1 MTMTATDPYADAY
14 NAYWSAGW
22 RGVLPLPYRAKKQPP
37 DGYTGRSYREP
48 SYADCAAWAD
58 GGPKNIALHL
68 PRGVVGIDVD
78 DYAGKGGG
86 ATLSGLVAECGPLPP
101 TWLSSSRGDGI
112 SGIRLYRVPDDADLI
127 GGLTGIEI
135 IQYSH
140 RYVVCWPS
148 VHPEGMT
155 YEWVNE
161 DTGESG
167 VPPVDALPPLP
178 AKWLERLRRTTA
190 AATKADIGDAGVA
203 EFFAGLP
210 VGDPCQHMMSAAGL
224 AMRSK
229 SRHEAYNDAVL
240 GVLSA
245 ARGGCPGAAA
255 TLARLKASFVAE
267 IADRADRAEA
277 EREWLR
283 NVLGAVALVVAD
295 KPEQGAG
302 CPDDYLAGLI
312 LAETA
317 QDSPAATERGDE
329 AGQAQPPQGATT
341 APDEARKLAVARK
354 AGELA
359 LMEDARALV
368 ASWRAGQA
376 PPLGGHNLSAF
387 LAQPDEPVAY
397 RIDRLWPING
407 RVLLAA
413 AAKAG
418 KTTMVMNLLKALA
431 DGGTFLGCYDVA
443 QVTDG
448 TIVYLNLEVSENQM
462 RRWMRRAGIVN
473 ADRIVVAN
481 LRGQISALTLGSETG
496 RKRVTDWLR
505 GLNAEVV
512 VLDPLA
518 PLLGSLGLEEKE
530 NSDIARFF
538 AWWSEM
544 LHDAGVREDFI
555 CHHAGWDGTRSR
567 GASRLVDEPDAVW
580 TINRDKATDED
591 GDDVYG
597 IAEPRFFKAVGRD
610 VEQAEQPLSFDG
622 ASGLLT
628 LSEGSRSAMRRAA
641 REYAAERRVLEGLR
655 EAGEDGMTRRDV
667 ENLGGNKGENYDAVE
682 RLLGAGKVVKK
693 ELNSRHH
700 RYEIA
705 PWIGVPSVPGDT
717 PGTRGHVV
725 SPTPIGGDTTCPTTD
740 TPGICEDC
748 GGDTGSA
755 GFKIC
760 TGCERKRRQS

>member
-14 NAYWSAGW
+14 AAYWDAGW
-22 RGVLPLPYRAKKQPP
+22 RGVLPLPYRAKKTPP
-37 DGYTGRSYREP
+37 DGYTGRGYAEP
-48 SYADCAAWAD
+48 SYADCVAWAD
-58 GGPKNIALHL
+58 DGPHNIALHL

-112 SGIRLYRVPDDADLI
+112 SGIRLYRVSDDAELI

-155 YEWVNE
+155 YEWVTE

-245 ARGGCPGAAA
+245 ARGGCPGARP

-431 DGGTFLGCYDVA
+431 DGGTFLGCYDIA

-538 AWWSEM
+538 SWWSEM

-580 TINRDKATDED
+580 TIDRDKATDED
-591 GDDVYG
+591 GDDVYDNN
-597 IAEPRFFKAVGRD
+597 EPRFLKAIGRD
-610 VEQAEQPLSFDG
+610 VDLPESLLKFHPTTGVLELAEG
-622 ASGLLT
+622 N
-628 LSEGSRSAMRRAA
+628 RKVIRAA
-641 REYAAERRVLEGLR
+641 SKIAKAEVRVLAAVDAGNRSKRSIVKAGGNEKDNEAALEGLVSRGVLRR
-655 EAGEDGMTRRDV
+655 EIVGSTHIHSRGV
-667 ENLGGNKGENYDAVE
+667 AV
-682 RLLGAGKVVKK
+682 
-693 ELNSRHH
+693 S
-700 RYEIA
+700 
-705 PWIGVPSVPGDT
+705 PSVSGDGATVSVASLYIGDT
-717 PGTRGHVV
+717 DMSQAKTVHP
-725 SPTPIGGDTTCPTTD
+725 CQ
-740 TPGICEDC
+740 DC
-748 GGDTGSA
+748 GYDTGNA

-760 TGCERKRRQS
+760 AGCEQKRRTT

>member
-37 DGYTGRSYREP
+37 DGYTGRNYTEP

-112 SGIRLYRVPDDADLI
+112 SGIRLYRVPDDAELI

-167 VPPVDALPPLP
+167 VPPVDALPTLP

-190 AATKADIGDAGVA
+190 AASKADIGDAGVA

-267 IADRADRAEA
+267 IADRASDGEA
-277 EREWLR
+277 KSEWLR

-317 QDSPAATERGDE
+317 QDGPAATDSDDDG
-329 AGQAQPPQGATT
+329 GQAQPSQEGTQP
-341 APDEARKLAVARK
+341 PDEARKLAVARK

-376 PPLGGHNLSAF
+376 PPLGGHSLSAF

-496 RKRVTDWLR
+496 RRRVAEWLR
-505 GLNAEVV
+505 GLGAEVV

-591 GDDVYG
+591 GDDVYDNN
-597 IAEPRFFKAVGRD
+597 EPRFLKAIGRD
-610 VEQAEQPLSFDG
+610 VDLPEALLKFDAPTGELVLGDGNRKQMRQAAVLRQAELRVLRRID
-622 ASGLLT
+622 
-628 LSEGSRSAMRRAA
+628 EGKTTTRDILKNNGNEPQNRAA
-641 REYAAERRVLEGLR
+641 LDSLVQTGVLSR
-655 EAGEDGMTRRDV
+655 QD
-667 ENLGGNKGENYDAVE
+667 
-682 RLLGAGKVVKK
+682 LGAGRPTLYSRAGAGVASVAKVSPETV
-693 ELNSRHH
+693 
-700 RYEIA
+700 A
-705 PWIGVPSVPGDT
+705 TGGVASLYIGDT
-717 PGTRGHVV
+717 PGSGSTI
-725 SPTPIGGDTTCPTTD
+725 TQK
-740 TPGICEDC
+740 CEDC

-760 TGCERKRRQS
+760 ATCERKRRRS